1 MSGAVSYH
9 NGLAA
14 EQAVLRQ
21 YGASGCASLAERWR
35 GSGGEI
41 DLILRNPENGGVI
54 FVEVKKARDFAAAAA
69 RMSARQIGRIM
80 TSAAQFLGTQPAGQD
95 TDARFDVA
103 LVNDSG
109 AVEILE
115 NAFGQF

>member
-1 MSGAVSYH
+1 MTGAVGYYS
-9 NGLAA
+9 GVAA
-14 EQAVLRQ
+14 EQAVMRQ
-21 YGASGCASLAERWR
+21 YGAVGCATLAERWR
-35 GSGGEI
+35 GGGGEI
-41 DLILRNPENGGVI
+41 DLILRDPENGGVI
-54 FVEVKKARDFAAAAA
+54 FVEVKKAKDFAAAAA
-69 RMSARQIGRIM
+69 RLSARQIGRSM
-80 TSAAQFLGTQPAGQD
+80 ASAAQFLGTQPNGQN

>member
-1 MSGAVSYH
+1 MSGAISYH
-9 NGLAA
+9 NGVAA
-14 EQAVLRQ
+14 EEAVARQ
-21 YGASGCASLAERWR
+21 YGAAGCAALAERWR
-35 GSGGEI
+35 GAGGEI
-41 DLILRNPENGGVI
+41 DLILRDPENGGVI

-69 RMSARQIGRIM
+69 RVSARQIGRIM
-80 TSAAQFLGTQPAGQD
+80 ASAAQFLGTQPNGQD

-103 LVNDSG
+103 LVDDSG